1 MTAEFRH
8 TYSDKGIRSSPIL
21 KRSFVNISEFHCT
34 IVQVFMQGD
43 CVLCF
48 ITVCVNSRSLRSRA
62 PISPKA
68 RVARSLGREGNKLS
82 ILASHTPNIQ
92 RMPLPFHFPFH
103 VLPPSEFHL
112 FHFVRLRPSH
122 NSDSLLWGEST
133 FFLDPKWN
141 HVL

>member
-1 MTAEFRH
+1 MTQ
-8 TYSDKGIRSSPIL
+8 GIRSSPIL

-34 IVQVFMQGD
+34 IVQVVMQGD

-112 FHFVRLRPSH
+112 FHFVCSASPALL
-122 NSDSLLWGEST
+122 SDSLLSGESS

-141 HVL
+141 HSLAL